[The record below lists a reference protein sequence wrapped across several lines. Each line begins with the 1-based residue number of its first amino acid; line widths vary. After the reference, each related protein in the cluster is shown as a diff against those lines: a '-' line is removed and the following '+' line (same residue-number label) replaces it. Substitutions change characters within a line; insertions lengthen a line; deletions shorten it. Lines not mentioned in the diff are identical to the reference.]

1 MKFLIKQRVFLFYKN
16 LSLKIFYKSLI
27 FMFTYRRIHYKYY
40 KSHNNKK
47 AILQDNSFSV
57 IGQNGFFTSYYLSIW
72 HM

>member
-1 MKFLIKQRVFLFYKN
+1 
-16 LSLKIFYKSLI
+16 
-27 FMFTYRRIHYKYY
+27 MFTYRRIHYKYY

-47 AILQDNSFSV
+47 AILPDNSFSV